1 MFQTTINK
9 IELGNDNLNIVTG
22 VYFMKAEKLSQKC
35 PKCGCTDKDISRKR
49 DTGTNDEAF
58 YIPHIPQGTIG
69 VIRCSECGH
78 LFEYCTNEECL
89 VEIKKISLDKEK

>member
-1 MFQTTINK
+1 LFQTTINK